1 MENRACGERAP
12 CVLHDAWEEE
22 LSTILEYLGAQT
34 LDEFVAGTASGKL
47 FSQTLLED
55 RPVDRVVPQPL
66 RVNRRQSYISF

>member
-1 MENRACGERAP
+1 VGRAP

-47 FSQTLLED
+47 FSQTLHED
-55 RPVDRVVPQPL
+55 RPP
-66 RVNRRQSYISF
+66 STG